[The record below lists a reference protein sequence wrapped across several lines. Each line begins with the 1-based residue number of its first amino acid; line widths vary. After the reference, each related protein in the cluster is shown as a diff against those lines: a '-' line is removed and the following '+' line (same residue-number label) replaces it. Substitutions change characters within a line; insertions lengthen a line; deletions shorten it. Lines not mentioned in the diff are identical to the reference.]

1 MEDVTASLGKATL
14 ISAYGKN
21 EVMELYRVSKHP
33 NSEDK
38 SYENWFSSKILQVP
52 CWEGDFFLF
61 LLWFCKNTEKKAVPI
76 QLGYFISNIHTD
88 EVNELFF
95 TLVVQAFSFSQ
106 ALRMVTY

>member
-52 CWEGDFFLF
+52 RWEGDFFLF
-61 LLWFCKNTEKKAVPI
+61 FAVI
-76 QLGYFISNIHTD
+76 L
-88 EVNELFF
+88 
-95 TLVVQAFSFSQ
+95 
-106 ALRMVTY
+106 